1 MSLVA
6 RQEGVSAELLFQ
18 WRDLERRGALATVSA
33 GEAVLPASEQAA
45 VCVLISTRI
54 FPSRGLVASAWESTT
69 LPFKQVDMPHLL
81 QTHRTTTGA
90 RIGYKSSFAARPHQ
104 STMNRAELVEILAI
118 KNDLSKAAANAI
130 LETLIET
137 VQTAV
142 KKGDAVQLVGFGTFK
157 SAKRAARSG
166 KNPAT
171 GAALKIP
178 ASTVPKFVPG
188 AKFKAVVD
196 PKAAK
201 RKAEKAG
208 K

>member
-1 MSLVA
+1 MNKSQKFSPEVRERAVRMVQEHRADCPSLWTA
-6 RQEGVSAELLFQ
+6 I
-18 WRDLERRGALATVSA
+18 GA
-33 GEAVLPASEQAA
+33 
-45 VCVLISTRI
+45 C
-54 FPSRGLVASAWESTT
+54 
-69 LPFKQVDMPHLL
+69 
-81 QTHRTTTGA
+81 
-90 RIGYKSSFAARPHQ
+90 IGYKSCFTNLHQ
-104 STMNRAELVEILAI
+104 PPNMNRAQLVEILAS
-118 KNDLSKAAANAI
+118 KNELSKAAANAV

-157 SAKRAARSG
+157 SAKRAARTG

-201 RKAEKAG
+201 RKAEKAS

>member
-1 MSLVA
+1 
-6 RQEGVSAELLFQ
+6 
-18 WRDLERRGALATVSA
+18 
-33 GEAVLPASEQAA
+33 
-45 VCVLISTRI
+45 
-54 FPSRGLVASAWESTT
+54 
-69 LPFKQVDMPHLL
+69 
-81 QTHRTTTGA
+81 
-90 RIGYKSSFAARPHQ
+90 
-104 STMNRAELVEILAI
+104 MNRAELVEFLAS
-118 KNDLSKAAANAI
+118 KNDLTKAAAAAV
-130 LETLIET
+130 LESFIET

-157 SAKRAARSG
+157 SAKRAARTG
-166 KNPAT
+166 KNPST

-208 K
+208 KY

>member
-1 MSLVA
+1 M
-6 RQEGVSAELLFQ
+6 
-18 WRDLERRGALATVSA
+18 
-33 GEAVLPASEQAA
+33 
-45 VCVLISTRI
+45 
-54 FPSRGLVASAWESTT
+54 
-69 LPFKQVDMPHLL
+69 
-81 QTHRTTTGA
+81 
-90 RIGYKSSFAARPHQ
+90 HQ
-104 STMNRAELVEILAI
+104 PPNMNRAQLVEILAS
-118 KNDLSKAAANAI
+118 KNELSKTAANAV

-157 SAKRAARSG
+157 AVKRAARTG

>member
-1 MSLVA
+1 MDVERLAAKAKVKYSALLLMLSSPACPQTEERTASDINWASL
-6 RQEGVSAELLFQ
+6 
-18 WRDLERRGALATVSA
+18 
-33 GEAVLPASEQAA
+33 
-45 VCVLISTRI
+45 
-54 FPSRGLVASAWESTT
+54 
-69 LPFKQVDMPHLL
+69 
-81 QTHRTTTGA
+81 
-90 RIGYKSSFAARPHQ
+90 SSFRFAV
-104 STMNRAELVEILAI
+104 MNRTELVEILAF
-118 KNDLSKAAANAI
+118 KNDLSKTAANAV
-130 LETLIET
+130 LDTLIET
-137 VQTAV
+137 IQIAV

-157 SAKRAARSG
+157 SAKRAARTG

-178 ASTVPKFVPG
+178 ASTVPKFVAG

>member
-1 MSLVA
+1 
-6 RQEGVSAELLFQ
+6 
-18 WRDLERRGALATVSA
+18 
-33 GEAVLPASEQAA
+33 
-45 VCVLISTRI
+45 
-54 FPSRGLVASAWESTT
+54 
-69 LPFKQVDMPHLL
+69 
-81 QTHRTTTGA
+81 
-90 RIGYKSSFAARPHQ
+90 
-104 STMNRAELVEILAI
+104 MNRAQLVEILAS
-118 KNDLSKAAANAI
+118 KNDLSKTAANAV
-130 LETLIET
+130 LDTLIET

-157 SAKRAARSG
+157 SAKRAARTG

-178 ASTVPKFVPG
+178 ASTVPKFVAG

>member
-1 MSLVA
+1 MRCVSL
-6 RQEGVSAELLFQ
+6 G
-18 WRDLERRGALATVSA
+18 
-33 GEAVLPASEQAA
+33 
-45 VCVLISTRI
+45 
-54 FPSRGLVASAWESTT
+54 
-69 LPFKQVDMPHLL
+69 M
-81 QTHRTTTGA
+81 HRTTAGA
-90 RIGYKSSFAARPHQ
+90 RIGYKSRFTPRTNQ
-104 STMNRAELVEILAI
+104 STMNRAELAEILAS
-118 KNDLSKAAANAI
+118 KNDLSKAAANAV

-137 VQTAV
+137 IQTAV
-142 KKGDAVQLVGFGTFK
+142 KKGDTVQLVGFGTFK
-157 SAKRAARSG
+157 SAKRAARTG

>member
-1 MSLVA
+1 
-6 RQEGVSAELLFQ
+6 
-18 WRDLERRGALATVSA
+18 
-33 GEAVLPASEQAA
+33 
-45 VCVLISTRI
+45 
-54 FPSRGLVASAWESTT
+54 
-69 LPFKQVDMPHLL
+69 
-81 QTHRTTTGA
+81 
-90 RIGYKSSFAARPHQ
+90 
-104 STMNRAELVEILAI
+104 MNRAELVEFLAS
-118 KNDLSKAAANAI
+118 KNDLTNAAAAAV
-130 LETLIET
+130 LESFIET

-157 SAKRAARSG
+157 SAKRAARTG
-166 KNPAT
+166 KNPST

>member
-1 MSLVA
+1 
-6 RQEGVSAELLFQ
+6 
-18 WRDLERRGALATVSA
+18 
-33 GEAVLPASEQAA
+33 
-45 VCVLISTRI
+45 
-54 FPSRGLVASAWESTT
+54 
-69 LPFKQVDMPHLL
+69 
-81 QTHRTTTGA
+81 
-90 RIGYKSSFAARPHQ
+90 
-104 STMNRAELVEILAI
+104 MNRVQLVEILAA
-118 KNDLSKAAANAI
+118 KNDLSKAAANAV
-130 LETLIET
+130 LETLIDT

-157 SAKRAARSG
+157 SAKRAARTG

-201 RKAEKAG
+201 RKAEKTG